1 MVGHVERTS
10 DDRVAKQMLHW
21 IPEERRKRAR
31 PCVTWIHVISKDT
44 QKGRL
49 SWQEAL
55 SLAADRRD
63 RRNWIAQCA
72 RHWRTKVYSKARFLR
87 FLSILCPKKGSHSMF
102 DNNFGKCGPICVQR
116 TKYSLERTKTVPQYS
131 WWKKIA
137 TIQLNNAELLIM
149 SVSQSMSAVLRQS
162 V

>member
-49 SWQEAL
+49 SC
-55 SLAADRRD
+55 RKH
-63 RRNWIAQCA
+63 C
-72 RHWRTKVYSKARFLR
+72 HWPQTEEIGGTGSPNVLVMGGLR
-87 FLSILCPKKGSHSMF
+87 STVRQGFYGSYLYCVPKKEATRCLIITLANVDRFVYNVRS
-102 DNNFGKCGPICVQR
+102 
-116 TKYSLERTKTVPQYS
+116 
-131 WWKKIA
+131 IA
-137 TIQLNNAELLIM
+137 
-149 SVSQSMSAVLRQS
+149 
-162 V
+162 